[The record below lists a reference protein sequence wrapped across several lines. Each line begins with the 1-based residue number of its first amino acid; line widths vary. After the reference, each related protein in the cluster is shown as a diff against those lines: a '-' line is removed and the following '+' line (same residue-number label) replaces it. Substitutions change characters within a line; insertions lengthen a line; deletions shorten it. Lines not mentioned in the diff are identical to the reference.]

1 MSLKKP
7 STLFYHALLF
17 IIAQVIW
24 FSLLSLWIYWYV
36 TNYLL
41 LMKVEDKI
49 APQLISGTINIAVLV
64 SGLILLV
71 LLSLSMSL
79 IFIYLNRQLNVTR
92 LYDNFIANVTHELKS
107 PLSSIQLYLETMQK
121 RKVPSEKKEEFLN
134 LMLKDIARL
143 NHLINSILYLSSL
156 EQRKLTR
163 KVSHDYHIF
172 NTDTIIREIIQES
185 LQEFNFPEKN
195 VSLGG
200 NASCQ
205 CVIDRSWLKIVF
217 NNLLDNAIKYS
228 TQLPQIKIQLNPG
241 KRYFYIDF
249 TDNGIGISQK
259 DQKKIFNKF
268 QRINSPESPN
278 VKGTGLGLFWVR
290 EIVDY
295 HGGKISVSSPGKN
308 LGSTFK
314 IALPKYKESKKR
326 YMNRL
331 LRLTRKYQ
339 ALSESDHDQ

>member
-1 MSLKKP
+1 MTLKKP
-7 STLFYHALLF
+7 STVFYHVLIF
-17 IIAQVIW
+17 IIAQLIW

-41 LMKVEDKI
+41 LLKVEDKL
-49 APQLISGTINIAVLV
+49 APQMISGTTNIVALISGLVL
-64 SGLILLV
+64 LI
-71 LLSLSMSL
+71 LLSLSMSI

-121 RKVPSEKKEEFLN
+121 REVSSDKKQEFLG
-134 LMLKDIARL
+134 LMLKDTDRL
-143 NHLINSILYLSSL
+143 NQLINSILYLSSL

-172 NTDTIIREIIQES
+172 DTDTIIREVIQES
-185 LQEFNFPEKN
+185 VQEFNFPAKN
-195 VSLGG
+195 VAIEG

-205 CVIDRSWLKIVF
+205 CVIDRNWLKIVF
-217 NNLLDNAIKYS
+217 NNLIDNAIKYS
-228 TQLPQIKIQLNPG
+228 PKLPQIKIQLNPG
-241 KRYFYIDF
+241 KRYFHIEFSDY
-249 TDNGIGISQK
+249 GIGISQK

-268 QRINSPESPN
+268 HRIYNPESPN
-278 VKGTGLGLFWVR
+278 VKGTGLGLYWVR
-290 EIVDY
+290 EIVEY
-295 HGGKISVSSPGKN
+295 HGGKISVSSAGKN

-314 IALPKYKESKKR
+314 ITLPIYQESKKR

-331 LRLTRKYQ
+331 LRLSRKYQ
-339 ALSESDHDQ
+339 TIPETDHEQ